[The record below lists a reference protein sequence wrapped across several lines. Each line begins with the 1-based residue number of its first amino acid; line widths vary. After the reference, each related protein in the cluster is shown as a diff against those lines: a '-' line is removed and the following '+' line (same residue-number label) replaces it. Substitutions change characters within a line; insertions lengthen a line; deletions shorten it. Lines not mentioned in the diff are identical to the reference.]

1 MNGLRKRGWILRV
14 CARVAPILL
23 VFIIADFAFAAGVPP
38 RLPLVV
44 RGTSPTRQSPYAG
57 PLRGGSN
64 FLWYTLGSGCDR
76 EPYGI
81 VPNYHHAE
89 VRSQVRAQLAAM
101 FASGQARLSLGVY
114 FAHGVPT
121 GTAIDS
127 SDPAAVAQ
135 AAQNVADLLAD
146 VKAAGFHGALFRFFP
161 VGTIYPPNTDFD
173 PSLMN
178 EYWSF
183 IQTIRPALVNAQLP
197 YLIDLGVEALPRD
210 SDLPFIPDPWK
221 YPRNT
226 NWSRAVRT
234 LWQSYYAAY
243 GAADTIGFSSLT
255 DDDAGTMRSRV
266 RHMRYVYDV
275 GGGNPR
281 YPATFAIDVYGDASA
296 NEAVKLTQFDQA
308 MRRED
313 PNGSLGWR
321 DAPVIVAETYYDD
334 PVSAENLV
342 AAMKNTGRKVPF
354 LTQWPLDR
362 GSGASSGGNCAAT
375 NVLPPFTWS
384 VYGHY
389 GF

>member
-1 MNGLRKRGWILRV
+1 MIVFAGRRAGGLLRR
-14 CARVAPILL
+14 AATLL
-23 VFIIADFAFAAGVPP
+23 ALSLAACSAFAAAVPP
-38 RLPLVV
+38 RLPIGP
-44 RGTSPTRQSPYAG
+44 RDTPPTRQFPYVG

-64 FLWYTLGSGCDR
+64 FLWYTLGPGCDR

-89 VRSQVRAQLAAM
+89 VRTQVRAQLAAM

-127 SDPAAVAQ
+127 SNPAAVTQ

-146 VKAAGFHGALFRFFP
+146 VRAAGFHAVLFRFFP
-161 VGTIYPPNTDFD
+161 VGVIYPPNDNFD
-173 PSLMN
+173 PSLVG
-178 EYWSF
+178 EYWNF
-183 IQTIRPALVNAQLP
+183 IHAIRPAVAGAGLA
-197 YLIDLGVEALPRD
+197 YLIDLGVESLPRD

-226 NWSRAVRT
+226 DWSRAVRT
-234 LWQSYYAAY
+234 LWQDYYAAF
-243 GAADTIGFSSLT
+243 GSADTIGFSSLT
-255 DDDAGTMRSRV
+255 DDDPDVMRSRV
-266 RHMRYVYDV
+266 RHMRYVYDI

-281 YPATFAIDVYGDASA
+281 YPATFAIDVYGDTVA
-296 NEAVKLTQFDQA
+296 NETVKFTQFDRALRQ
-308 MRRED
+308 ED
-313 PNGSLGWR
+313 SSGALGWR

-334 PVSAENLV
+334 PVAAENLR
-342 AAMKNTGRKVPF
+342 AAMNSTGRKVPF

-362 GSGASSGGNCAAT
+362 GSGAPTGGNCAAT
-375 NVLPPFTWS
+375 NVPPPFVWS